1 MGIGI
6 ARYVGL
12 SKADAR
18 TVRPYMP
25 LATNH
30 FLIELILKFK
40 IQCSMFKVKN
50 LKGQSSKFNVQTSMS
65 ANHKVQCSIL
75 NVQNQ
80 SPYMPMLAGTD
91 LKHLLGNVY
100 SHL

>member
-1 MGIGI
+1 
-6 ARYVGL
+6 
-12 SKADAR
+12 
-18 TVRPYMP
+18 
-25 LATNH
+25 
-30 FLIELILKFK
+30 
-40 IQCSMFKVKN
+40 MFKVKN
-50 LKGQSSKFNVQTSMS
+50 LKDQSSKF
-65 ANHKVQCSIL
+65 

>member
-1 MGIGI
+1 MGTGI

-50 LKGQSSKFNVQTSMS
+50 LKGQSSKFNVQS
-65 ANHKVQCSIL
+65 
-75 NVQNQ
+75 Q
-80 SPYMPMLAGTD
+80 SPYMPILAETD
-91 LKHLLGNVY
+91 LKHLLGNIY
-100 SHL
+100 GYL

>member
-1 MGIGI
+1 MGTGI

-18 TVRPYMP
+18 TVRPYMA

-50 LKGQSSKFNVQTSMS
+50 LKGQSSKFNVQS
-65 ANHKVQCSIL
+65 
-75 NVQNQ
+75 Q

>member
-50 LKGQSSKFNVQTSMS
+50 LKGQSSKFNVQS
-65 ANHKVQCSIL
+65 QI
-75 NVQNQ
+75 
-80 SPYMPMLAGTD
+80 PYMPILAGTD
-91 LKHLLGNVY
+91 LKHLLGNIY
-100 SHL
+100 GYL

>member
-25 LATNH
+25 LACKSFFNRTNP
-30 FLIELILKFK
+30 KV
-40 IQCSMFKVKN
+40 QNSM
-50 LKGQSSKFNVQTSMS
+50 FNVQS
-65 ANHKVQCSIL
+65 
-75 NVQNQ
+75 Q
-80 SPYMPMLAGTD
+80 SPYMPILAGTD

-100 SHL
+100 GHL

>member
-1 MGIGI
+1 MDTGI

-50 LKGQSSKFNVQTSMS
+50 LKGQSSKFNVQS
-65 ANHKVQCSIL
+65 
-75 NVQNQ
+75 Q
-80 SPYMPMLAGTD
+80 SPYMPMLAETD

>member
-1 MGIGI
+1 MRPYTGIGI

-50 LKGQSSKFNVQTSMS
+50 LQGQSSKF
-65 ANHKVQCSIL
+65 